1 MDSYLSNADIMAFGT
16 MLLGTGVEAA
26 ERRRGLALA
35 AILDRNGGAP
45 LLPGMGTA
53 SPLSVLPG
61 VGGDMGWAAKEAVC
75 GICPNCRVSIG
86 CVMTGDR
93 RYVESPLTG
102 PPRGT
107 WLLTEST
114 ADTESEISG

>member
-1 MDSYLSNADIMAFGT
+1 MDSYLSNADIMALGT

-26 ERRRGLALA
+26 VRRRGLALA

-61 VGGDMGWAAKEAVC
+61 EGSDMG
-75 GICPNCRVSIG
+75 
-86 CVMTGDR
+86 
-93 RYVESPLTG
+93 
-102 PPRGT
+102 
-107 WLLTEST
+107 
-114 ADTESEISG
+114 